1 MASPPELID
10 FPELGE
16 GETHAPST
24 DVDVLIH
31 CHATRHDLLFYT
43 LRKGISDIA
52 QDIEI
57 VDETYGFRYLDA
69 RDMTGFIDGTENPKA
84 EKRAEVALVADGDF
98 AGGSY
103 VMVQRFVHN
112 FLSVESSQLSGA
124 RKSDWSH

>member
-24 DVDVLIH
+24 DVDVMIH

-43 LRKGISDIA
+43 LRKGISGIA

-69 RDMTGFIDGTENPKA
+69 RDMTSFIDGTETRKLRN
-84 EKRAEVALVADGDF
+84 V
-98 AGGSY
+98 
-103 VMVQRFVHN
+103 
-112 FLSVESSQLSGA
+112 
-124 RKSDWSH
+124 RKSRWWLMATLREAVM